1 MKKIAIFLFEGAE
14 LFEIA
19 SFTDIF
25 GWNNIVGLKEF
36 RDIKVETISYKEEIK
51 STWGGV
57 LKAEKLAKEN
67 NIEIVDTIVQRDYC
81 AIDSI
86 RYYDNLIL
94 QKSNELAKKV
104 KANPYISND
113 SIIKYREYGI
123 TLPKEGKANSTAYYG
138 IVKGTTKV
146 VGIYVMDDGRII
158 SFDTEKNEYMRLHCS
173 RLNYID
179 FVDSLIY

>member
-1 MKKIAIFLFEGAE
+1 MKKTLFI
-14 LFEIA
+14 LITLITLV
-19 SFTDIF
+19 SCNKS
-25 GWNNIVGLKEF
+25 NNPL
-36 RDIKVETISYKEEIK
+36 ETY
-51 STWGGV
+51 
-57 LKAEKLAKEN
+57 AKEN

-113 SIIKYREYGI
+113 SIIKYRKYGI
-123 TLPKEGKANSTAYYG
+123 TLPKE
-138 IVKGTTKV
+138 VKGTTKV

-179 FVDSLIY
+179 FIDSLIY

>member
-1 MKKIAIFLFEGAE
+1 MKKTLFI
-14 LFEIA
+14 LITLITLV
-19 SFTDIF
+19 SCNKS
-25 GWNNIVGLKEF
+25 NNPL
-36 RDIKVETISYKEEIK
+36 ETY
-51 STWGGV
+51 
-57 LKAEKLAKEN
+57 AKEN

-86 RYYDNLIL
+86 RYYDTLIL

-113 SIIKYREYGI
+113 SIIKYRKYGI

-158 SFDTEKNEYMRLHCS
+158 SHPLKTIFQHKACTDKLYADSFYKVQKNSHSSFEVICCR
-173 RLNYID
+173 R
-179 FVDSLIY
+179 

>member
-1 MKKIAIFLFEGAE
+1 MKKTLFI
-14 LFEIA
+14 LLITLITLV
-19 SFTDIF
+19 SCNKS
-25 GWNNIVGLKEF
+25 NNPL
-36 RDIKVETISYKEEIK
+36 ETY
-51 STWGGV
+51 
-57 LKAEKLAKEN
+57 AKEN

-113 SIIKYREYGI
+113 SIIKYRKYGR

-179 FVDSLIY
+179 FIDSLIY